1 MKSSENNIRSSI
13 LYSNQSCAVILNIY
27 PDSVLSVPTGKSIVD
42 DSLVSIMS
50 PVNPLTGFRDDTL
63 TRLMSSSTPVKER
76 EFILNNLAHLKG
88 YDSPSSLTVQDILE
102 VLPSRYIQDPVEISR
117 YEEYIKSMLDDLK
130 QPHVEDVS
138 PTTESDQSSSDPV
151 PTDSDSS
158 AS

>member
-1 MKSSENNIRSSI
+1 MKNSDNNIRSSI
-13 LYSNQSCAVILNIY
+13 LYSNQSCDVILNSY
-27 PDSVLSVPTGKSIVD
+27 PDSVLAIPTGKSIVD

-63 TRLMSSSTPVKER
+63 TRLMSPNTPVKER

-88 YDSPSSLTVQDILE
+88 YDSPASLTVQDILE

-130 QPHVEDVS
+130 QPHVEAVS

-151 PTDSDSS
+151 PTDTDSS

>member
-1 MKSSENNIRSSI
+1 MKTSENNIRSSI
-13 LYSNQSCAVILNIY
+13 LYSNQSCDVVINNY
-27 PDSVLSVPTGKSIVD
+27 PDSVLSIPTGKSIVD

-63 TRLMSSSTPVKER
+63 TRLMSHNTPVKER

-88 YDSPSSLTVQDILE
+88 YDSPASLSVQDILE

-151 PTDSDSS
+151 PNDTDSS

>member
-1 MKSSENNIRSSI
+1 MKISDNIRSSI
-13 LYSNQSCAVILNIY
+13 LYSNQTCNVVINNY

-42 DSLVSIMS
+42 DSLACLMS

-63 TRLMSSSTPVKER
+63 TRLMSPNIPTKER
-76 EFILNNLAHLKG
+76 EFILNNLSHLKG
-88 YDSPSSLTVQDILE
+88 YDSPASLTVQDILE

-138 PTTESDQSSSDPV
+138 PTTDSDQSSSDPV
-151 PTDSDSS
+151 PTDTDSS

>member
-1 MKSSENNIRSSI
+1 MKSLNDIRASV
-13 LYSNQSCAVILNIY
+13 LYGNQSCIVSINLY
-27 PDSVLSVPTGKSIVD
+27 PTSVNSIPTGESIVD
-42 DSLVSIMS
+42 DSLVSLMS

-63 TRLMSSSTPVKER
+63 TRLMSPVTPIKER
-76 EFILNNLAHLKG
+76 EFILNNLSHLKG
-88 YDSPSSLTVQDILE
+88 YDSLASLTVQDILE

-138 PTTESDQSSSDPV
+138 PTTESDHSSSDPV
-151 PTDSDSS
+151 PTDTDSS

>member
-1 MKSSENNIRSSI
+1 MKTSENNIRSSI
-13 LYSNQSCAVILNIY
+13 LYSNQSCDVIINIY

-42 DSLVSIMS
+42 DSLVSLMS

-88 YDSPSSLTVQDILE
+88 YDSPASLTVQDILE

-138 PTTESDQSSSDPV
+138 PTTEPDQPSSDPV
-151 PTDSDSS
+151 PTDTDSSDS
-158 AS
+158 

>member
-1 MKSSENNIRSSI
+1 MKISDNIRSSI
-13 LYSNQSCAVILNIY
+13 LYSNQSCNVVINIY

-42 DSLVSIMS
+42 DSLACLMS

-63 TRLMSSSTPVKER
+63 TRLMSPNTSTKER
-76 EFILNNLAHLKG
+76 EFILNNLSHLKG
-88 YDSPSSLTVQDILE
+88 YDSPSSLTVQDILD

-151 PTDSDSS
+151 LTDTDSS